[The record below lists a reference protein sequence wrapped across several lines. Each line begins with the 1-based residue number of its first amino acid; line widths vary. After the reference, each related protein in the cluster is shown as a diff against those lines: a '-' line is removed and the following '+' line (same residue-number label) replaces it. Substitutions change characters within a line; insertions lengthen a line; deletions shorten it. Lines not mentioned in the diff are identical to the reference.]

1 MKRKLLTSLTL
12 TLLVLFLLPSAAK
25 AWDNVYL
32 ISELSSWNTD
42 ENYKFTKVDQ
52 NEFYYELPVSNITEG
67 DFYFRYSVDPN
78 ESWGQPNWGPATD
91 GYALTAADYPDA
103 SYNNSNA
110 FKIAQSANAT
120 SCTIRLKYNNS
131 TGTWTWHVTA
141 EIVAPDLQKTDFT
154 VMLNDPGWDEV
165 YAFVWDGGTIAG
177 DEAATWPGQKLT
189 KSKNVYTFTY
199 AAYSAP
205 GNIIF
210 NDGNSK
216 QTPDLAVVANKTY
229 TNIFSIVGGEKFLG
243 SWDTASSIDMTQGD
257 DGNWT
262 LTIDE
267 QFLSAG
273 SFEYK
278 AIYDHDWGIKEY
290 PSNGNNYQAVGED
303 GNYKITFTL
312 NTSDTKEPLTCIL
325 EKIEDVVISHTYTVV
340 GENADL
346 FGTPWV
352 PDLTDNDMTENEKT
366 GIYTWTKENVTLSAG
381 IGYYKV
387 VEDHSWK
394 VNYGYSDNIDGNANY
409 EILEDGIYTATFY
422 FDPSKTDERERL
434 YAEFTKTGESPTD
447 HTYTVVGNSTDLFDV
462 EWDPTNSA
470 NDMTKDEKTG
480 IYTWTKENVAIQ
492 PNTTILYKV
501 AQDHAWDVNY
511 GYSGNTDGNADYLV
525 SEGGIYTA
533 TFYFDP
539 SKTDESERLYAEFT
553 KTAEL
558 PVIMQDF
565 TVTFVDPG
573 WEEVYAYVW
582 TTGAEP
588 VVAWPGEKLTKSDD
602 VYTYTINAAVAPEYI
617 IFNNGD
623 GNGKQTPDLTFE
635 NGKTYTHIYT
645 IIGSTNGTKASA
657 DDPIF
662 EKAWEIMYNPMTEQ
676 EDGTWTLTK
685 TVELTEITS
694 IRFKA
699 AYNYDWDICYGKTDG
714 SDQDYNDVQPGKY
727 TVTFTFNPIAE
738 GDKVTA
744 TFEEVIET
752 QDFTVTFV
760 DPGWEEVY
768 AYVWTTGAEPV
779 AAWPG
784 EKLTKENDVYTYTI
798 NAAVAPE
805 YIIFNNGDGNGK
817 QTPDLTFENG
827 KTYTHI
833 YTIVGNSNG
842 IEAGAD
848 DPIFEKAWEIMYNP
862 MTEQEDGT
870 WTLTKTV
877 ELTEPTSIQF
887 KAAYNYDWNISYGK
901 ADGND
906 QNYNDVQPGKYT
918 VTFTFNPTAE
928 GDKVTATFE
937 EITEAQDFTVYFDD
951 PGWEEVYAYVWT
963 GDTPVA
969 PWPGEKLTKVT
980 DDIYVYTVNAV
991 IAPEHIIFNNGDGNG
1006 KQTPD
1011 LDFKADEKYTHIY
1024 TIVGSTNGTE
1034 ASADDLIFGKAWET
1048 TIEANNLTEQADGTW
1063 KLTKTVEL
1071 TEPTSIQFKAVY
1083 GYNWSMAYGKADGN
1097 NQDYNDV
1104 QPGKYTVTFTFNP
1117 AAEGDKVIATFDID
1131 TRIDRAI
1138 EKEIQNGTA
1147 TVYDLQGRRLNSIPQ
1162 RGLYIV
1168 NGKTMV
1174 IK

>member
-12 TLLVLFLLPSAAK
+12 TLLALFLLPSAAK

-42 ENYKFTKVDQ
+42 ESYKFTKVDQ

-103 SYNNSNA
+103 NYNNSNA

-120 SCTIRLKYNNS
+120 SCTIHLKYNNS

-216 QTPDLAVVANKTY
+216 QTPDLAFVANKTY

-290 PSNGNNYQAVGED
+290 PSNGNNSQAVGED

-434 YAEFTKTGESPTD
+434 YAEFTKT
-447 HTYTVVGNSTDLFDV
+447 
-462 EWDPTNSA
+462 
-470 NDMTKDEKTG
+470 
-480 IYTWTKENVAIQ
+480 
-492 PNTTILYKV
+492 
-501 AQDHAWDVNY
+501 
-511 GYSGNTDGNADYLV
+511 
-525 SEGGIYTA
+525 
-533 TFYFDP
+533 
-539 SKTDESERLYAEFT
+539 
-553 KTAEL
+553 AEL

-588 VVAWPGEKLTKSDD
+588 VVAWPGEKLTK
-602 VYTYTINAAVAPEYI
+602 
-617 IFNNGD
+617 
-623 GNGKQTPDLTFE
+623 
-635 NGKTYTHIYT
+635 
-645 IIGSTNGTKASA
+645 
-657 DDPIF
+657 
-662 EKAWEIMYNPMTEQ
+662 
-676 EDGTWTLTK
+676 
-685 TVELTEITS
+685 
-694 IRFKA
+694 
-699 AYNYDWDICYGKTDG
+699 
-714 SDQDYNDVQPGKY
+714 
-727 TVTFTFNPIAE
+727 
-738 GDKVTA
+738 
-744 TFEEVIET
+744 
-752 QDFTVTFV
+752 
-760 DPGWEEVY
+760 
-768 AYVWTTGAEPV
+768 
-779 AAWPG
+779 
-784 EKLTKENDVYTYTI
+784 ENDVYTYTI

-805 YIIFNNGDGNGK
+805 HIIFNNGKGK

-833 YTIVGNSNG
+833 YTIVGNTNG

-937 EITEAQDFTVYFDD
+937 EITEPQDFTVYFDDPGWEEVYAYVWTGDTPVAPWPGEKLTKVTDDIYVYTVNAVIAPEHIIFNNGDGNGKQTPDLDFKADEKYTHIYTIVGSTNGTEASADDLIFGKAWETTIEANNLTEQADGTWKLTKTVELTEPTSIQFKAVYGYNWSMAYGKADGNNQDYNDVQPGKYTVTFTFNPTAEGDKVTATFEEIIEAQDFTVYFDD

-1131 TRIDRAI
+1131 TRINRAI